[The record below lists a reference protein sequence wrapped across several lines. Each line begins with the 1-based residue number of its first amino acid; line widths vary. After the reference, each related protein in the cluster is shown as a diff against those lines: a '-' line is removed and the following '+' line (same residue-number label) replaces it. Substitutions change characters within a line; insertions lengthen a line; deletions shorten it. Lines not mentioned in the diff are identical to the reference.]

1 MTETY
6 DQSMCTIV
14 IQKRNV
20 ILTKSIYNAFRNWIR
35 NRYNIKRNGVYLV
48 TDRIRFGLMFNE
60 INYL

>member
-35 NRYNIKRNGVYLV
+35 KIDIISKETASISR
-48 TDRIRFGLMFNE
+48 DR
-60 INYL
+60 